1 MTVTITSIAGGAPK
15 PVFDRLGPLFE
26 RRTGNKLNALYDTM
40 SGIAGRVAAHEAFD
54 VLVMPVPL
62 IEAYVKDGTVM
73 AAGRAALANIG
84 LGVGVKAGG
93 DVPDVST
100 PDKLRAALL
109 AARMVVHAPP
119 TATPSGA
126 QSDKIIKELG
136 LERALAGRVVHRAG
150 LAGGITMIALGIDV
164 IGIFPKERNR
174 RRAGR
179 CARGRTAR
187 RPAAQYHLWG
197 RGRCREPGTGR
208 GGGIHQVSD
217 RAGEPPSLDRLRLR
231 SAGELGRLFVNR
243 VEVPF
248 DTGRPATLRPK
259 GPVLAC

>member
-1 MTVTITSIAGGAPK
+1 MTVTVTSIAGGAPK

-84 LGVGVKAGG
+84 LAVGVKAGG

-100 PDKLRAALL
+100 SDKLRAALL

-136 LERALAGRVVHRAG
+136 LEQVLAGRVVHRAG
-150 LAGGITMIALGIDV
+150 LAGGVTMIANGIDV
-164 IGIFPKERNR
+164 IGIFPKSEIV
-174 RRAGR
+174 AG
-179 CARGRTAR
+179 
-187 RPAAQYHLWG
+187 
-197 RGRCREPGTGR
+197 PG
-208 GGGIHQVSD
+208 VAL
-217 RAGEPPSLDRLRLR
+217 AGAPPSPLQLNITYG
-231 SAGELGRLFVNR
+231 AGVVAASPAQGAAAEFIKFLVEPENR
-243 VEVPF
+243 KVWTACGF
-248 DTGRPATLRPK
+248 DPPAI
-259 GPVLAC
+259 

>member
-26 RRTGNKLNALYDTM
+26 RRTGNRLNALYDTM

-93 DVPDVST
+93 DVSDVST

-136 LERALAGRVVHRAG
+136 LEQALAGRVVHRAG

-164 IGIFPKERNR
+164 IGIFPKSEIV
-174 RRAGR
+174 AGPGV
-179 CARGRTAR
+179 ALAGAPPPALQLNITYGAGVVAAS
-187 RPAAQYHLWG
+187 AAQDVSAEFIKFLI
-197 RGRCREPGTGR
+197 EPESR
-208 GGGIHQVSD
+208 QVWT
-217 RAGEPPSLDRLRLR
+217 ACG
-231 SAGELGRLFVNR
+231 
-243 VEVPF
+243 F
-248 DTGRPATLRPK
+248 DP
-259 GPVLAC
+259 LAN